1 MLSNSGKAVVISA
14 LTLVVIAAIVLLTRQ
29 GDSTATAGS
38 EGTATSA
45 AGGGAK
51 EDGPRSASNM
61 CRMTPCLNAPCD
73 ACTNENCTPAT
84 DGCNRFI
91 DPAERKLCEDLYA
104 CITDPAN
111 HCTNQGDPVKC
122 WCGTNPTTCLGN
134 ATGPK
139 AANGP
144 CLQQVLAAGKT
155 TDPGVIRARFVDA
168 IFPIG
173 AAIRL
178 SSCRGSFCSKE
189 CGVP

>member
-1 MLSNSGKAVVISA
+1 MLSNSGKAVLIGA
-14 LTLVVIAAIVLLTRQ
+14 LTLIAIGAIVLLTRE
-29 GDSTATAGS
+29 GSRTATAGS
-38 EGTATSA
+38 EGTAASTAA
-45 AGGGAK
+45 AGATG
-51 EDGPRSASNM
+51 DTPRSASNM
-61 CRMTPCLNAPCD
+61 CRMTPCGSAACD

-84 DGCNRFI
+84 DGCDRFV
-91 DPAERKLCEDLYA
+91 DATERKLCLDLYA

-111 HCTNQGDPVKC
+111 HCTDQGDPVKC

-134 ATGPK
+134 ASGPK

-144 CLQQVLAAGKT
+144 CVQQVLAAGKT

-173 AAIRL
+173 GAIRL